1 MEEKFEQAKSG
12 SELIKKMVKTIK
24 TPVDKEA
31 VKALNDSVKLL
42 NKKIK
47 MMEKDENLAIQY
59 ADKVAFDT
67 IQGVFQAFHL
77 WIISTNGDEM
87 VEDVMEWL
95 RTHENTYSIAQRLQA
110 KALARAEFSGA
121 K

>member
-1 MEEKFEQAKSG
+1 MDFTQSKTGA
-12 SELIKKMVKTIK
+12 ELIKKIVKDIK

-31 VKALNDSVKLL
+31 VKQLNDNVKLL
-42 NKKIK
+42 CKKIK

-59 ADKVAFDT
+59 ADRVAFDT

-77 WIISTNGDEM
+77 WIISTSGDKM
-87 VEDVMEWL
+87 VGDVMEWL
-95 RTHENTYSIAQRLQA
+95 RTNENTYSIAQRLQA
-110 KALARAEFSGA
+110 KAEARAEFSGA

>member
-1 MEEKFEQAKSG
+1 MDFEQSKTGAK
-12 SELIKKMVKTIK
+12 LIKKIIKSTK

-31 VKALNDSVKLL
+31 VKQLKDSVALL
-42 NKKIK
+42 EKKIK

-59 ADKVAFDT
+59 ADRVAFDT

-77 WIISTNGDEM
+77 WIISSDDYDL
-87 VEDVMEWL
+87 VEEIMTWL
-95 RTHENTYSIAQRLQA
+95 RSYENTYAIAKRLQA
-110 KALARAEFSGA
+110 KAEARAEFSGA